1 MPYLLI
7 DDLHIEVVRKNI
19 RSLRLTVY
27 APDGRV
33 RVAAPLRTAD
43 AAIQAF
49 VTTRR
54 AWIRKHQEQFAA
66 REQPAALEYV
76 TGEVHPYQGRAY
88 QLRVAAGGPAAGRVQ
103 LREEGF
109 LDLWI
114 AEAST
119 REQREK
125 ALNTWYRARLKE
137 QLPALAARWEP
148 VVGAQA
154 NVWAVKQMRTRWG
167 TCSIR
172 AKRIWLNLEL
182 IKQPVHCLE
191 YVVVHELVHL
201 HERLHNQRFWGL
213 MDQFMPDWR
222 TAKQALRSVHLKPC
236 G

>member
-1 MPYLLI
+1 MPHLLI
-7 DDLHIEVVRKNI
+7 DDLRIEVVRKNI

-43 AAIQAF
+43 AAIHAF
-49 VTTRR
+49 ITTRR

-66 REQPAALEYV
+66 REQPVALQFV
-76 TGEVHPYQGRAY
+76 TGETHLYQGQGY
-88 QLRVAAGGPAAGRVQ
+88 PLRVLSGPATGRVQ
-103 LREEGF
+103 LTQDGY
-109 LDLWI
+109 LDLFI
-114 AEAST
+114 AENST

-125 ALNTWYRARLKE
+125 ALSTWYRARLKE
-137 QLPALAARWEP
+137 QLPVLAARWEP
-148 VVGAQA
+148 VVGARA
-154 NVWAVKQMRTRWG
+154 NVYAIKQMRTRWG

-172 AKRIWLNLEL
+172 ARRIWLNLEL
-182 IKQPVHCLE
+182 IKQPPHCLE

-201 HERLHNQRFWGL
+201 HERLHNARFWGL

-222 TAKQALRSVHLKPC
+222 PAKQALRSVHLKPC

>member
-1 MPYLLI
+1 MPHLLI

-43 AAIQAF
+43 TAIHAF
-49 VTTRR
+49 VAARR

-66 REQPAALEYV
+66 REQPAALALV
-76 TGEVHPYQGRAY
+76 TGETHLYQGRPY
-88 QLRVAAGGPAAGRVQ
+88 QLRVHAATGPARVALQ
-103 LREEGF
+103 EEGF
-109 LDLWI
+109 LDLY
-114 AEAST
+114 APESST
-119 REQREK
+119 LEQREK
-125 ALNTWYRARLKE
+125 ALAAWYRARLKE

-154 NVWAVKQMRTRWG
+154 NVWAIKQMRTRWG

-172 AKRIWLNLEL
+172 ARRIWLNLEL

-201 HERLHNQRFWGL
+201 HERLHNQRFWSL

-222 TAKQALRSVHLKPC
+222 EAKQALRSVHLKPC

>member
-1 MPYLLI
+1 MPHLLI
-7 DDLHIEVVRKNI
+7 DDLRIEVVRKNI

-43 AAIQAF
+43 TTIHAF

-66 REQPAALEYV
+66 REQPVALEYV
-76 TGEVHPYQGRAY
+76 TGETHFYQGRTY
-88 QLRVAAGGPAAGRVQ
+88 QLRVHEAMGPAKVLLQ
-103 LREEGF
+103 EEGF
-109 LDLWI
+109 LDLF
-114 AEAST
+114 APANSQPK
-119 REQREK
+119 QREK
-125 ALNTWYRARLKE
+125 VLHAWYRARLKE

-148 VVGAQA
+148 VVGARA
-154 NVWAVKQMRTRWG
+154 NEWGIKLMRTRWG

-172 AKRIWLNLEL
+172 ARRIWLNLEL

-201 HERLHNQRFWGL
+201 HERLHNARFWGL

-222 TAKQALRSVHLKPC
+222 EAKQALRSVHLKPC

>member
-1 MPYLLI
+1 MPQLLI
-7 DDLHIEVVRKNI
+7 DDLRIDVVRKNI

-43 AAIQAF
+43 AAIHAF

-66 REQPAALEYV
+66 REQPVALEYV
-76 TGEVHPYQGRAY
+76 AGETHFYQGRPHE
-88 QLRVAAGGPAAGRVQ
+88 LRVHEAAGTPRVQ
-103 LREEGF
+103 LLEEGF
-109 LDLWI
+109 LDLF
-114 AEAST
+114 APAGSLP
-119 REQREK
+119 EQREK
-125 ALNTWYRARLKE
+125 ALNAWYRARLKE

-148 VVGAQA
+148 VVGQRAHE
-154 NVWAVKQMRTRWG
+154 WGIKLMRTRWG

-172 AKRIWLNLEL
+172 ARRIWLNLEL

-201 HERLHNQRFWGL
+201 HERLHNARFWGL

-222 TAKQALRSVHLKPC
+222 AAKQALRSVHLKPC